1 MSKNP
6 LSKKA
11 KLVMYKKS
19 EEKKKKQ
26 QKSKTFYILL
36 SSIIAVTIAI
46 IIVVTL
52 PPAETA
58 NSGNLGGKLSPNAK
72 GFTLLDTEGKTHS
85 LDDYTG
91 KPILLDFTA
100 SWCKW
105 CHVQAPELIRLYND
119 YKNEVTILSVN
130 TGEDAMTALSNKD
143 SDKIPWTFLVDQNQ
157 SVMRDYEVQ
166 GIPYL
171 ILLNPDGTK
180 YIDQSGYNPDFYNSF
195 SAAIKELR

>member
-11 KLVMYKKS
+11 KLVMHKKS

-52 PPAETA
+52 PPAGTA

-72 GFTLLDTEGKTHS
+72 GFTLLDTEGNTHS

-100 SWCKW
+100 SWCTY
-105 CHVQAPELIRLYND
+105 CHVQAPEVIRLHND
-119 YKNEVTILSVN
+119 YKNEVTVLSIN
-130 TGEDAMTALSNKD
+130 IGEDTRTAQSNKD
-143 SDKIPWTFLVDQNQ
+143 SDGCPWPFLVDQSNLVAQ
-157 SVMRDYEVQ
+157 DYSVQ

-171 ILLNPDGTK
+171 ILLKPDGTK
-180 YIDQSGYNPDFYNSF
+180 YIDQSGNDPNFYNNF
-195 SAAIKELR
+195 SSAIKELR